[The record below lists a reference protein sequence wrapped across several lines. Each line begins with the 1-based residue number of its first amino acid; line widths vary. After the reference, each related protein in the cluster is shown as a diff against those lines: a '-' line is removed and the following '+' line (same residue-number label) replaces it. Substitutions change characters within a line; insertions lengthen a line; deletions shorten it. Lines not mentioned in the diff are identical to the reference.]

1 MALMNASKAPLMLSL
16 KPCFS
21 DLVFGGLKKIEL
33 RRRAPPAMN
42 GRDIFVYVSSPVME
56 LRGGFRVGEVWS
68 GTPEEI
74 WEKVEEDA
82 GVNKCEFDD
91 YFAGQSVAHALEIT
105 AVWKYAD
112 PVSLSSLRRWFKN
125 FVVPQSWRYVKP
137 EERQFLSQLKVSSEQ
152 RIVRYHPT

>member
-1 MALMNASKAPLMLSL
+1 MDASTTPLMLSL

-21 DLVFGGLKKIEL
+21 DLVFEGRKRIEL
-33 RRRAPPAMN
+33 RRRAPSDIN

-68 GTPEEI
+68 GTPAEI
-74 WEKVEEDA
+74 WSKVEEGA
-82 GVNKCEFDD
+82 GVNKCDFDD

-105 AVWKYAD
+105 EVWKCAN
-112 PVSLSSLRRWFKN
+112 PVSLSSLRRWFKD

-137 EERQFLSQLKVSSEQ
+137 EECHILSQLKVSSEQ
-152 RIVRYHPT
+152 ETVHRHSA

>member
-1 MALMNASKAPLMLSL
+1 MLSL

-21 DLVFGGLKKIEL
+21 DLVFGGLKRIEL
-33 RRRAPPAMN
+33 RRSAPPAMN

-91 YFAGQSVAHALEIT
+91 YFAGQSVAHALKIT
-105 AVWKYAD
+105 EVWKYAYL
-112 PVSLSSLRRWFKN
+112 VSLSSLRCWFKD

-137 EERQFLSQLKVSSEQ
+137 EERQLLSQLRVS
-152 RIVRYHPT
+152 